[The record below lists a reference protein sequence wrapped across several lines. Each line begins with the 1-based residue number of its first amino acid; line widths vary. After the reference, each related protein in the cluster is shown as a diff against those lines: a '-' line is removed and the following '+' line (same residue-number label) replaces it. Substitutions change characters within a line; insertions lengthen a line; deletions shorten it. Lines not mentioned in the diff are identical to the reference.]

1 MVYCLTIQRK
11 KRRTSRSNGQT
22 SLPALHLVALKMA
35 QVHEVV
41 EEVAEDVVEAVAT
54 EVEGEGEEAG
64 EEAGEEGEGEIG
76 GTKIARNLSR
86 PLQLLKAK

>member
-54 EVEGEGEEAG
+54 EVEGVGEAG
-64 EEAGEEGEGEIG
+64 EEAEGEIG
-76 GTKIARNLSR
+76 GTKIARSLSR